1 MSSIDI
7 FETGHL
13 NCNVKQPDSFK
24 PKNDEQD
31 IEKMR
36 PLFNAFDE
44 LDYKFNKYSDKAIND
59 IQSSRDHNTALFYEY
74 HRVPQNG
81 ENWATLARWRYQNEE
96 IYKRFMFWRFCK
108 N

>member
-1 MSSIDI
+1 MSDI
-7 FETGHL
+7 NELKNIL
-13 NCNVKQPDSFK
+13 NCNVVEPEGFK

-36 PLFNAFDE
+36 SLFNTFDE
-44 LDYKFNKYSDKAIND
+44 LDYKFNKYDEKTIES
-59 IQSSRDHNTALFYEY
+59 IQRNRDHNTAYFYEY

-81 ENWATLARWRYQNEE
+81 EMHSTLARWRYQNDEV
-96 IYKRFMFWRFCK
+96 YKRFMFWRFLQ